1 MIRAKLHSVGGSIDL
16 RIPKS
21 IVESLELSANMEVDL
36 SITNGCLIAKPTSK
50 RSRYTLAELLA
61 KCDPSVPMTNEE
73 REWLDTKPI
82 GQEVI

>member
-21 IVESLELSANMEVDL
+21 IVESLALSANMEVDL

-50 RSRYTLAELLA
+50 RPRYTLAELLA
-61 KCDPSVPMTNEE
+61 NCDSSVPMTSEE
-73 REWLDTKPI
+73 REWLDTEAVGEELI
-82 GQEVI
+82 

>member
-50 RSRYTLAELLA
+50 RPRYTLAELLA
-61 KCDPSVPMTNEE
+61 KCDPSAPMTSEE
-73 REWLDTKPI
+73 REWLDTEPVGK
-82 GQEVI
+82 EVI